1 MSKTKQGKTTKGSR
15 RSNPKYLGVKLFGG
29 ESAINGN
36 IIVRQKGTKYHP
48 GKGVKLGKDYT
59 IYAVE
64 EGKVTFQH
72 KQGRTYVHVI

>member
-64 EGKVTFQH
+64 
-72 KQGRTYVHVI
+72 